1 MIIIGYPPFYDEN
14 DQNALFRKIKQGSY
28 EFHKDYWSHISDEAK
43 DLIRGLLT
51 VDVRDRLTVDQ
62 ALQHPWILR
71 SASELATRNIDAS
84 LAEFKKF
91 IAHRRFKA
99 AANAVIAIR
108 RMSRSFNHL
117 SRENSSNKDLN
128 LAMNTNADL
137 PSEKAVALLD
147 LNSEDDDNA
156 MNNNNGANTQQN
168 GVEHVNMS
176 IAPVVEKMNTRPP
189 EFVPTNSYH

>member
-1 MIIIGYPPFYDEN
+1 M
-14 DQNALFRKIKQGSY
+14 FRKIKHGSY
-28 EFHKDYWSHISDEAK
+28 EFHTDYWCHISDEAK

-91 IAHRRFKA
+91 VAHRRFKA

-117 SRENSSNKDLN
+117 SRENSNNKDMN
-128 LAMNTNADL
+128 LAAADL
-137 PSEKAVALLD
+137 PSDKAMALLD
-147 LNSEDDDNA
+147 LNSEDDDNVLKKLDQ
-156 MNNNNGANTQQN
+156 NNGTNTLQN
-168 GVEHVNMS
+168 GVNLDKNGTMKDKYGVEHV
-176 IAPVVEKMNTRPP
+176 PVGSVEKMKIRPP
-189 EFVPTNSYH
+189 EFVPTNINN